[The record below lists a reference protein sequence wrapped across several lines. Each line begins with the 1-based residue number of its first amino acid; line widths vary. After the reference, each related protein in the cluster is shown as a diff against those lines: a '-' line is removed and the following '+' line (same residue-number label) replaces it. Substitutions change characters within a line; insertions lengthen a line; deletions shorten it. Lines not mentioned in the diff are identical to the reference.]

1 MKRIFAVFNDK
12 LDSLKKERKI
22 KRVMRSIEIAAD
34 NAEDAKEAIEN
45 KMEDLVDTLPK
56 TEDMDLFVRKVSDL
70 IGEKEQQE
78 LIIARLN
85 NIKAYLEEDIKVKAE
100 LN

>member
-1 MKRIFAVFNDK
+1 MKRIFAIFNDK

-45 KMEDLVDTLPK
+45 KMEDLVDNLPE
-56 TEDMDLFVRKVSDL
+56 TENMDSFVQKVSDL
-70 IGEKEQQE
+70 IGEKEEQE

-85 NIKAYLEEDIKVKAE
+85 KIKAYLEEDIKVKAD
-100 LN
+100 

>member
-1 MKRIFAVFNDK
+1 MKRILAIFNDK
-12 LDSLKKERKI
+12 LNGLKKERKI

-45 KMEDLVDTLPK
+45 KMEDLVDTLPE
-56 TEDMDLFVRKVSDL
+56 TEDMNSFVQKFSDL
-70 IGEKEQQE
+70 IGEKEEQE

-85 NIKAYLEEDIKVKAE
+85 KIKAYLEEDIKVKVE
-100 LN
+100 S

>member
-1 MKRIFAVFNDK
+1 MKRIIATFNNK
-12 LDSLKKERKI
+12 LDGLKKERKI

-45 KMEDLVDTLPK
+45 KMEDLIDTLPE
-56 TEDMDLFVRKVSDL
+56 TENIDSFVQKVSDL
-70 IGEKEQQE
+70 IGEKEEQE

-85 NIKAYLEEDIKVKAE
+85 KIKAYLEEDIKV
-100 LN
+100 